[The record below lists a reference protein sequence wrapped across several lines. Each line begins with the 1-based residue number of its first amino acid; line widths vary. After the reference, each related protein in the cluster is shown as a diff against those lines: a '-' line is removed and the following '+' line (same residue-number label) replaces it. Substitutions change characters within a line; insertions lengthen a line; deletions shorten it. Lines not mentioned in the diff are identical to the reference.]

1 MMIQSFFSSIAAVV
15 IVGVCLSDTSYALIV
30 NTTPPRYYNFSI
42 RSPSTGLNNRKIKV
56 SAVDRGD
63 TRYQTI
69 LYTIPN
75 DNDAEEE
82 ITSDESPIDFDQQK
96 IALEGLLKNSSNTD
110 TTMKNKSNILT
121 SSRKMRLEREIELI
135 QQLDPEHPDNNEGYS
150 DSQNQEL
157 VVQQL
162 WSLWYGERGRAN
174 EVELR
179 KIEDTTVEQSQW
191 PEAESRYLELIRKHC
206 SVDGTMDNL
215 ELSNWVEPANR
226 LATLLF
232 LMGRLKESKQWCKR
246 ILNVKPWH
254 IGALSGIA
262 IVCMQMGDGEGVI
275 KYSLMGLPN
284 LNLRKQRK
292 EWIENNVYIA
302 EKQLL
307 RLEELS
313 RESYGEPD
321 TGRNYAEEKP
331 SDGGMV
337 EDVIDSESDSDAW

>member
-1 MMIQSFFSSIAAVV
+1 
-15 IVGVCLSDTSYALIV
+15 LSDISYALIV
-30 NTTPPRYYNFSI
+30 NITPARYYNC
-42 RSPSTGLNNRKIKV
+42 N
-56 SAVDRGD
+56 

-82 ITSDESPIDFDQQK
+82 ITSDDNSIDIDQQK
-96 IALEGLLKNSSNTD
+96 IALEGVLKNSFGESNTD
-110 TTMKNKSNILT
+110 TTIKNTSNILT

-135 QQLDPEHPDNNEGYS
+135 KQLDPEHLDNNREYS

-157 VVQQL
+157 VIQEL

-174 EVELR
+174 EIELR
-179 KIEDTTVEQSQW
+179 KIEDTTVDQNQW
-191 PEAESRYLELIRKHC
+191 PEAERRYLELIRKHC

-215 ELSNWVEPANR
+215 ELTNWVEPANR

-232 LMGRLKESKQWCKR
+232 MMGRLKESRKWCKR

-284 LNLRKQRK
+284 LSPEMWLTTSTTR
-292 EWIENNVYIA
+292 
-302 EKQLL
+302 
-307 RLEELS
+307 
-313 RESYGEPD
+313 
-321 TGRNYAEEKP
+321 
-331 SDGGMV
+331 
-337 EDVIDSESDSDAW
+337 

>member
-1 MMIQSFFSSIAAVV
+1 MMIQSFFSIVAVV
-15 IVGVCLSDTSYALIV
+15 IFGACLSDISYALIV
-30 NTTPPRYYNFSI
+30 NITPARYYNC
-42 RSPSTGLNNRKIKV
+42 N
-56 SAVDRGD
+56 

-82 ITSDESPIDFDQQK
+82 ITSDDSPIDIDKQK
-96 IALEGLLKNSSNTD
+96 NALEGMLKNSGGESNTD
-110 TTMKNKSNILT
+110 TTIKNTSNILT

-135 QQLDPEHPDNNEGYS
+135 KQLDPEHLDNNREYS

-157 VVQQL
+157 VIQEL

-174 EVELR
+174 EIELR
-179 KIEDTTVEQSQW
+179 KIEDTTVEQNQW
-191 PEAESRYLELIRKHC
+191 PEAERRYLELIRKHC

-215 ELSNWVEPANR
+215 ELTNWVEPANR

-232 LMGRLKESKQWCKR
+232 MMGRLKESRKWCKR

-292 EWIENNVYIA
+292 EWVENNVYIA

-321 TGRNYAEEKP
+321 DTSSYAEEKP
-331 SDGGMV
+331 SDGGM
-337 EDVIDSESDSDAW
+337 EDAIDSESDAAWQ

>member
-1 MMIQSFFSSIAAVV
+1 MQSFFNIVALV
-15 IVGVCLSDTSYALIV
+15 IIGVCLSDTSYALIV
-30 NTTPPRYYNFSI
+30 NITPPRYYNC
-42 RSPSTGLNNRKIKV
+42 N
-56 SAVDRGD
+56 

-75 DNDAEEE
+75 DNDADDEE
-82 ITSDESPIDFDQQK
+82 ITSDDNSIDIDQQK
-96 IALEGLLKNSSNTD
+96 IALEGMLKNSGGESNTD
-110 TTMKNKSNILT
+110 GTITKNASNILT
-121 SSRKMRLEREIELI
+121 SSRKMRLQREIELI
-135 QQLDPEHPDNNEGYS
+135 KQLDPEHPDNNREYS

-157 VVQQL
+157 VIQEL

-174 EVELR
+174 EIELR

-191 PEAESRYLELIRKHC
+191 PEAERRYLELIRKHC
-206 SVDGTMDNL
+206 SIDGTMDNL
-215 ELSNWVEPANR
+215 ELTNWVEPANR

-232 LMGRLKESKQWCKR
+232 MMGRLKESKKWCKR

-284 LNLRKQRK
+284 LSPEMRKQRK

-321 TGRNYAEEKP
+321 DTSSYAEEKP

-337 EDVIDSESDSDAW
+337 EDVIDSESDSDAWQ

>member
-1 MMIQSFFSSIAAVV
+1 
-15 IVGVCLSDTSYALIV
+15 
-30 NTTPPRYYNFSI
+30 
-42 RSPSTGLNNRKIKV
+42 
-56 SAVDRGD
+56 
-63 TRYQTI
+63 
-69 LYTIPN
+69 
-75 DNDAEEE
+75 
-82 ITSDESPIDFDQQK
+82 
-96 IALEGLLKNSSNTD
+96 
-110 TTMKNKSNILT
+110 
-121 SSRKMRLEREIELI
+121 MRLEREIELI
-135 QQLDPEHPDNNEGYS
+135 KQLDPEHLDNNREYS

-157 VVQQL
+157 VIQEL

-174 EVELR
+174 EIELR
-179 KIEDTTVEQSQW
+179 KIEDTTVEQNQW
-191 PEAESRYLELIRKHC
+191 PEAERRYLELIRKHC
-206 SVDGTMDNL
+206 SIDGTMDNL
-215 ELSNWVEPANR
+215 ELTNWVEPANR

-232 LMGRLKESKQWCKR
+232 MMGRLKESRKWCKR

-284 LNLRKQRK
+284 LSPEMRKQRK

-321 TGRNYAEEKP
+321 NTSSYAEEKP

-337 EDVIDSESDSDAW
+337 EDVIDSESDSDAWQ